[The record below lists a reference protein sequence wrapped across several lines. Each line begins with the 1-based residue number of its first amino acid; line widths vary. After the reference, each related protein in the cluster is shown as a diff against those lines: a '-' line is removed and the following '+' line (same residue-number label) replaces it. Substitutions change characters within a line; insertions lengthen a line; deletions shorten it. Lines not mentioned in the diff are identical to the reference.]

1 MLCGFFPVRWKV
13 SVSTA
18 PVVSS
23 GMRTDSNASRHA
35 ECHSS
40 PVSSMARIAPVS
52 ISPAAEAAL
61 ERIGFL
67 PVFLVD
73 DFPDKFAGPLRA
85 GRVFAANCTHGRHH
99 TLAEC
104 SLLGLVV
111 RMVVAA

>member
-13 SVSTA
+13 AVSTA
-18 PVVSS
+18 SVVSS
-23 GMRTDSNASRHA
+23 GMRTDCNASRI
-35 ECHSS
+35 
-40 PVSSMARIAPVS
+40 ARIAPVS

-61 ERIGFL
+61 ELIGFL
-67 PVFLVD
+67 PVLRVD

-104 SLLGLVV
+104 SPAWPHRQNGRCGVG
-111 RMVVAA
+111 RASRR